1 MKLKSIGIIGGK
13 GSMGTWFKDFF
24 EALGHGVLI
33 SDLNTLL
40 TNEDLALG
48 CDVVILSTSKDQAVK
63 IAAEI
68 GPLMGE
74 EQIFMDFCSQK
85 EDIVTAMTDHSKAE
99 VVGTHPMFG
108 PFTNGI
114 EGQNIILCPGRG
126 REGFTWTTQV
136 FEAAGATVTELPAR
150 DHDRH
155 MALVQG
161 LTHLVTITMARTL
174 QKMDLHPNDVFSI
187 STPIF
192 RINSDIIGRLFAQDP
207 DLYTTL
213 VGENKYVK
221 EVLSLY
227 CESLEEGTQAILE
240 GDHEQGVDF
249 LREIGEFVGSYKETA
264 LERSNKFLNILF
276 E

>member
-1 MKLKSIGIIGGK
+1 M
-13 GSMGTWFKDFF
+13 GSWFRELF
-24 EALGHGVLI
+24 EALGHTVSI
-33 SDLNTLL
+33 SDLNTPL
-40 TNEDLALG
+40 TNKDLALE

-63 IAAEI
+63 IAVEI

-85 EDIVTAMTDHSKAE
+85 EEIVAAMTDYSKAE

-108 PFTNGI
+108 PFTKGI

-126 REGFTWTTQV
+126 KQGFVWATKV
-136 FEAAGATVTELPAR
+136 FEAAGATVTELDSR

-174 QKMDLHPNDVFSI
+174 QKMDLHPTDVFSI

-192 RINSDIIGRLFAQDP
+192 RLNSDIIGRLFAQDP
-207 DLYTTL
+207 ELYTTL

-221 EVLSLY
+221 EVLELY

-240 GDHEQGVDF
+240 GDHGQGVDF
-249 LREIGEFVGSYKETA
+249 LREIGEFVGPYKETA
-264 LERSNKFLNILF
+264 LERSNRFLNILF